1 MVLKKET
8 NKQKKPKKKN
18 HLSTFPLGI
27 DEFLL

>member
-8 NKQKKPKKKN
+8 NKQKKPKKK